1 MLNMNC
7 PSCGAGGRVPDHKIN
22 ARLHCKKCLAV
33 FHLTALGNPVM
44 GPPPTPEDERE
55 PVRRQ
60 VDYDD
65 QVEALID
72 EIRELPRKLLK
83 PALVVV
89 LLFLAYGLYQFVL
102 PTGLNTRATQA
113 AMSLTSA
120 DPRGLQDLS
129 LPGTGAATLAWYAG
143 VRARNKDFLM
153 GDAVAPKVE
162 IMSVNSDLG
171 RGLAEVTAVIREPEA
186 TSRSRLTVP
195 DLSVNHGGERAV
207 EVRIVLSGGGL
218 KGWRVD
224 GGRTLESFQRSVS
237 SELVKNGKEEP
248 APRSRR

>member
-44 GPPPTPEDERE
+44 GPPPTPEEERE
-55 PVRRQ
+55 PVRREAR
-60 VDYDD
+60 YED

-72 EIRELPRKLLK
+72 ELRELPQKLLK
-83 PALVVV
+83 PALIVAS
-89 LLFLAYGLYQFVL
+89 LFLAYGLYQFIL

-113 AMSLTSA
+113 ALSLTSA

-153 GDAVAPKVE
+153 GPAVAPKVE
-162 IMSVNSDLG
+162 ITNVNSDLG
-171 RGLAEVTAVIREPEA
+171 HGLAEVTAIIREPEA
-186 TSRSRLTVP
+186 TSRSNLTVP

-207 EVRIVLSGGGL
+207 EVRIILSGGGFR
-218 KGWRVD
+218 GWRVD
-224 GGRTLESFQRSVS
+224 GGRTLESFRQSVS
-237 SELVKNGKEEP
+237 RELVKTGKEE
-248 APRSRR
+248 AVQRSRP

>member
-1 MLNMNC
+1 MLNTNC
-7 PSCGAGGRVPDHKIN
+7 PSCGAGGRVPEDKIN

-44 GPPPTPEDERE
+44 GPPPVAEDERE
-55 PVRRQ
+55 PVVRRQ
-60 VDYDD
+60 VNYDD
-65 QVEALID
+65 QIEALID
-72 EIRELPRKLLK
+72 ELRELPQKLLK
-83 PALVVV
+83 PALVVAS
-89 LLFLAYGLYQFVL
+89 LFLAYGLYQFVL

-120 DPRGLQDLS
+120 DPRGLQELS

-153 GDAVAPKVE
+153 GEVVAPKIE

-186 TSRSRLTVP
+186 TSRSRLTTP
-195 DLSVNHGGERAV
+195 DLSINYGERAV
-207 EVRIVLSGGGL
+207 EVRIILSGGGVR
-218 KGWRVD
+218 GWRVD
-224 GGRTLESFQRSVS
+224 GGRTLESFQQTVS
-237 SELVKNGKEEP
+237 RELVKNGRGET